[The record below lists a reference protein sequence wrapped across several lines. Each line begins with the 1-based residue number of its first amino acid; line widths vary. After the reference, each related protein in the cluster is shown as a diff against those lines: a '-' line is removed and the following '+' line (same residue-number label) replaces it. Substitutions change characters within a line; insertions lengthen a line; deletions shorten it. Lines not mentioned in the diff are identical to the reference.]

1 MGLPK
6 MSLTQSFA
14 AGKIHCTAENGTG
27 SIVISNI
34 ARKNAL
40 DASMWSAL
48 PHAVTW
54 LVDNAKMRVIVMKG
68 DGGKD
73 FCSGADISEFATVR
87 GNAESAEAY
96 ESLNVAAFAAVRQA
110 PVPVIAAIRGICFGG
125 GFGLAA
131 ACDLRMADHS
141 ARFAIPAARLGLA
154 YPVDGIADI
163 TGSLGADLAR
173 LALYT
178 GQELDNA
185 MLLRR
190 GFLTALVETG
200 QLEQATGT
208 LADTIAA
215 NAPLTIRATK
225 MAFRANAE
233 HNPQLFE
240 TAAKAGAD
248 TFTSR
253 DYAEGRLA
261 FAERRK
267 PEFTGQ

>member
-1 MGLPK
+1 MI
-6 MSLTQSFA
+6 LTQCFA
-14 AGKIHCTAENGTG
+14 GQKIRVFAENTTG
-27 SIVISNI
+27 FLIISNI
-34 ARKNAL
+34 RRKNAL
-40 DASMWSAL
+40 DASMWTAIPEAL
-48 PHAVTW
+48 SW
-54 LVDNAKMRVIVMKG
+54 LVNIAKVRAIVLKG
-68 DGGKD
+68 DGDSD

-87 GNAESAEAY
+87 SDQKTSQTYEAR
-96 ESLNVAAFAAVRQA
+96 NVAAFAAIREA

-131 ACDLRMADHS
+131 ACDLRIADIH

-163 TGSLGADLAR
+163 TRSLGDDLAR
-173 LALYT
+173 WALYT
-178 GQELDNA
+178 GKELDNA
-185 MLLRR
+185 MLLYR
-190 GFLTALVETG
+190 GFLTSLVDHNALDAAV
-200 QLEQATGT
+200 LS
-208 LADTIAA
+208 LAETIAA

-233 HNPQLFE
+233 SNPDLFDKAVE
-240 TAAKAGAD
+240 AGAQ

-253 DYAEGRLA
+253 DYAEGRRA